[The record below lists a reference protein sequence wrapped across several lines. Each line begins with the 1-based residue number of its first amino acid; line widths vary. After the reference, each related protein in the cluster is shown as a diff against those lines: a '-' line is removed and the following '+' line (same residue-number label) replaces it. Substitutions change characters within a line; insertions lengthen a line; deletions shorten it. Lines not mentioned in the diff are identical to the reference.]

1 MKNKCLYCYE
11 SLKNETDFHEACSLS
26 FFGTREAPR
35 LEYSLDQMS
44 ELAKN
49 IVERSIS
56 VPGVQP
62 KLSMSLINEVKD
74 ASNFRLTVV
83 GALGGKYIFKP
94 PSADYPEMPQ
104 NEHVTMRIAESFG
117 IQTVPSS
124 LIRLQS
130 GELSY
135 ITKRID
141 RTEDGQKIHMLDMF
155 QITEA
160 FDKYKSSME
169 KIGKALDNY
178 SDNTVLDK
186 VFFFELALFSFLTG
200 NNDMHLKNFSM
211 IQSTSRWILAPAYD
225 LLNVAIVNPD
235 DKEEL
240 ALTLEGKK
248 SKLKRVHFESL
259 GKGLGLTSKQIKG
272 VFSRFNKKKDDA
284 IKWINT
290 SFLSDDMKTRYKT
303 VLNERY
309 ARVFVEINTV

>member
-1 MKNKCLYCYE
+1 MTG
-11 SLKNETDFHEACSLS
+11 ETDFHESCSLE
-26 FFGTREAPR
+26 FFGSKQAPK
-35 LEYSLDQMS
+35 LEYSLGQMS

-49 IVERSIS
+49 VVERSVS

-62 KLSMSLINEVKD
+62 KLSMSLIGEVKD
-74 ASNFRLTVV
+74 AGNFRLTIA
-83 GALGGKYIFKP
+83 GALGGNYIFKP
-94 PSADYPEMPQ
+94 PSLDYPEMPQ
-104 NEHVTMRIAESFG
+104 NEHVTMRMAQSFG

-169 KIGKALDNY
+169 KIGKALNDY

-186 VFFFELALFSFLTG
+186 IFFFELTLFSFLTG

-211 IQSTSRWILAPAYD
+211 IQSTSGWLLASAYD
-225 LLNVAIVNPD
+225 LLNVTIVNPD
-235 DKEEL
+235 DQEEL

-248 SKLKRVHFESL
+248 SKLKRAHFESL
-259 GKGLGLTSKQIKG
+259 GKGLGLTNKQTNG
-272 VFSRFNKKKDDA
+272 VFNRFYKKKSDA
-284 IKWINT
+284 FKWVNT
-290 SFLSDDMKTRYKT
+290 SFLSDDMKEKYKA
-303 VLNERY
+303 LLHERY
-309 ARVFVEINTV
+309 VRIFDM